1 MRTALTGPP
10 AQYEHVVRAGPVKSP
25 AGDPPVLRPAPRPRF
40 GQDQPPPSALRCPCH
55 GLPLAGGSAQLWCF
69 RSGRS
74 WHADDPVLWP
84 RAA

>member
-1 MRTALTGPP
+1 MRTPTTTAS
-10 AQYEHVVRAGPVKSP
+10 ARYEGVVRAR
-25 AGDPPVLRPAPRPRF
+25 PVLRPAGGPPAPRPRC

-55 GLPLAGGSAQLWCF
+55 GLPIAGGSAQVWCS

-84 RAA
+84 RAS